1 MTGRCCDRENGEY
14 VKVGPG
20 NRTARLLKRPEI
32 CIESLATRT
41 TSVVASTKARKN
53 ICFI

>member
-1 MTGRCCDRENGEY
+1 MTGRCYDRENGEY
-14 VKVGPG
+14 VRVGPG